1 MLERLLPYWRGKL
14 FVLVLLGFALIDF
27 IITITLSAADASAHA
42 VENPQVPAV
51 LDGQELWITMALIAL
66 LGAIFLNGATDAIG
80 VAVPLVVA
88 YLGPNA
94 VVTLVVITCTQEPR
108 ACLLTADAMVNDD
121 RGEGDAAEVSQG
133 VFVVAGGDSSPLLE
147 SAEPAL
153 DGVAVAVE
161 LGIERRWAAASRALG
176 LAPGDL
182 VGLLGDGVSD
192 LHLA

>member
-1 MLERLLPYWRGKL
+1 VYRRAAAESPHGQGSIAMLERLLPYWRGKL

-108 ACLLTADAMVNDD
+108 S
-121 RGEGDAAEVSQG
+121 RR
-133 VFVVAGGDSSPLLE
+133 SP
-147 SAEPAL
+147 
-153 DGVAVAVE
+153 G
-161 LGIERRWAAASRALG
+161 
-176 LAPGDL
+176 
-182 VGLLGDGVSD
+182 
-192 LHLA
+192 